1 MKRFSLL
8 LVSICLLLGCTPKHT
23 QMNNAIALRN
33 SLTEANGC
41 SFNAEIT
48 ADYGDILHSFSMK
61 CTTDAQGDLHFE
73 VLSPDTISGIT
84 GIVTESNGKLTFDD
98 QVLLF
103 ETIADGELT
112 PVSAPWMFVRTL
124 RSGYI
129 RSCGADGNNLRIQLD
144 DSYSDNAIQLEVW
157 LDEAQKP
164 VRGEILWEG
173 RRILSIDVTEFVI
186 L

>member
-1 MKRFSLL
+1 MD
-8 LVSICLLLGCTPKHT
+8 
-23 QMNNAIALRN
+23 NAIALRR
-33 SLTEANGC
+33 SLMEANGC
-41 SFNAEIT
+41 SFNAVIT
-48 ADYGDILHSFSMK
+48 ADNGDDLHSFSMK
-61 CTTDAQGDLHFE
+61 CTTDPQGDMHFE

-84 GIVTESNGKLTFDD
+84 GIVSESNGKLTFDD

-112 PVSAPWMFVRTL
+112 PVSAPWVLVRTL
-124 RSGYI
+124 QSGYI

-164 VRGEILWEG
+164 IRGEILWEG